1 MLDTK
6 LKKTHKLKKWIIALI
21 VLVPALVLVAL
32 YPQMERAMLD
42 KKQQWLSEWEE
53 DKEKYELE
61 QEKRKNLS
69 GRKRHR

>member
-1 MLDTK
+1 MDTN
-6 LKKTHKLKKWIIALI
+6 LKKTRKLKNLVIALI
-21 VLVPALVLVAL
+21 VLIPALILTAL

-42 KKQQWLSEWEE
+42 KKQQWLTEWEE
-53 DKEKYELE
+53 NKEKYELE